1 MQILRLIAIG
11 TSGDMNT
18 PPNKVILSQMLHIR
32 DCIWSLTFIIIIS
45 FKSQGMSRVTC
56 PGSST

>member
-1 MQILRLIAIG
+1 MQISRLIAKG
-11 TSGDMNT
+11 TSGDMNI

-56 PGSST
+56 LRSST